1 MGAAEDGPFVLAEIV
16 VLPGQP
22 CGVIDLVDAYETMV
36 ARHRRGDVESCL
48 VTAGKFVE
56 HTFSA
61 FDALRAA
68 IAEPLTRVPR
78 RCQARR
84 AD

>member
-1 MGAAEDGPFVLAEIV
+1 MQAALVCLQAPAMGAAEDGPFVLAEIV

-22 CGVIDLVDAYETMV
+22 CGLIDLADAYETMV
-36 ARHRRGDVESCL
+36 ARHRPGDVESCL

-56 HTFSA
+56 HPFSA

-68 IAEPLTRVPR
+68 IS
-78 RCQARR
+78 
-84 AD
+84 

>member
-1 MGAAEDGPFVLAEIV
+1 MQAALVCLQAPAMGAAEDGPFVLAEIV

-36 ARHRRGDVESCL
+36 ARHRPVESCL

-56 HTFSA
+56 HPFSA
-61 FDALRAA
+61 LDALRAP
-68 IAEPLTRVPR
+68 IS
-78 RCQARR
+78 
-84 AD
+84 